1 MAYESPINMI
11 MGEYRCHIEEN
22 IFKAV
27 QNVGVDVNKE
37 ELIKALAYDR
47 KQYEKGYQEGYQKGY
62 TQALTYV
69 LDQITPFIKDKK
81 EEN

>member
-1 MAYESPINMI
+1 MAYESPINLI

-22 IFKAV
+22 IFNAV

-47 KQYEKGYQEGYQKGY
+47 KQYEKGYQEGY

>member
-22 IFKAV
+22 VFKAV

-37 ELIKALAYDR
+37 ELIKALTYDR
-47 KQYEKGYQEGYQKGY
+47 KQYEKGYQEGYA
-62 TQALTYV
+62 QAMSDV
-69 LDQITPFIKDKK
+69 LDQITAVIKDKK
-81 EEN
+81 EE